1 MIRIRYIPTII
12 SVILSAGA
20 VFGCGELE
28 CGAGTH
34 REGDECVSNIP
45 LGCGEGTVYERGWCV
60 LDDVQ
65 ATRIS
70 GVQDVSL
77 SETSNRDGGN

>member
-1 MIRIRYIPTII
+1 MIRNLRIPTII
-12 SVILSAGA
+12 SILFNA
-20 VFGCGELE
+20 VVLCGCGGLE

-65 ATRIS
+65 DTRVS
-70 GVQDVSL
+70 EVQDITM
-77 SETSNRDGGN
+77 SETSNRDGGG

>member
-1 MIRIRYIPTII
+1 MIRNLRIPTII
-12 SVILSAGA
+12 SILFNA
-20 VFGCGELE
+20 VVLCGCGG

-65 ATRIS
+65 DTRVS
-70 GVQDVSL
+70 EVQDITM
-77 SETSNRDGGN
+77 SETSNRDGGG